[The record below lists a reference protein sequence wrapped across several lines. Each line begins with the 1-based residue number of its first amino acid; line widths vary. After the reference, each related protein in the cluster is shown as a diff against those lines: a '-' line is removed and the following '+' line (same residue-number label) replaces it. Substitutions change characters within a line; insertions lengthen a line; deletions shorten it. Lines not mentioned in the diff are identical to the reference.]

1 MKNINNTNSL
11 KNKLLKNWNNN
22 NNNNNNNN
30 IKFFEK

>member
-1 MKNINNTNSL
+1 MKNINNINSL

-22 NNNNNNNN
+22 NNN

>member
-1 MKNINNTNSL
+1 MKNINNTKSL

-22 NNNNNNNN
+22 NNN